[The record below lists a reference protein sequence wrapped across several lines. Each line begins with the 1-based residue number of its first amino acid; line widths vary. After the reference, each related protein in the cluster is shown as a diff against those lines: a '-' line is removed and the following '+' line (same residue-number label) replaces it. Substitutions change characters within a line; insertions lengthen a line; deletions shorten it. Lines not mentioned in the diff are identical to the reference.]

1 MAQRKKAAIL
11 FIFITLLIDVIGFG
25 IIIPVLPRLLAEL
38 KGLAV
43 NEASRYGGYLLFAFA
58 AAQFLFAPVLGSL
71 SDKYGRRPV
80 LLLSL
85 LGFGVDYIILALAP
99 TYGWLLLGRVIAG
112 ITGASFTTASAYIAD
127 ISTDED
133 RSKNFGMIG
142 AAFGIGFIIGPLLGG
157 ILGSYGVRLPF
168 YAAACLSLIN
178 FLYGFFILPESLDK
192 SKRRNFEWYKANPV
206 NTLIKLSKYK
216 NIGGFLIAFCLLY
229 IGAHAVQS
237 NWGYFTMYKFNWDE
251 KMIGYSLAI
260 VGLLVGLV
268 QAVLAHKVSKV
279 IGLNKSVIIGFGLYT
294 IGMFLFSIAPSTIW
308 LFIFLLPYCAGGIAM
323 PNMQSIMVKSVPPQ
337 EQGELQGGLTSLISV
352 TTIIGPLMMTSVFS
366 YFTHNNAPFIFAGAS
381 FFLGGVFMLASFLIC
396 FFLLKDKKEMDEGNS
411 I

>member
-168 YAAACLSLIN
+168 YAAACLSLLN
-178 FLYGFFILPESLDK
+178 FLYGFFILPESLDE

-229 IGAHAVQS
+229 IGSHAVQS

-251 KMIGYSLAI
+251 KMIGYSLAV

-381 FFLGGVFMLASFLIC
+381 FFLGGIFMLASFLIC